1 MPLRRLSSIS
11 GGIARLGNRRNQC
24 LVSPDGPTRSVDFP
38 LWKSAHVDV
47 AVIGLGLIG
56 GSVLRALAARG
67 HRVLGYDADP
77 ATRATARTAAAQ
89 APMNKRWQVTASLA

>member
-1 MPLRRLSSIS
+1 M
-11 GGIARLGNRRNQC
+11 N
-24 LVSPDGPTRSVDFP
+24 
-38 LWKSAHVDV
+38 V

-56 GSVLRALAARG
+56 GSVLRALAGAG

-89 APMNKRWQVTASLA
+89 APPDGAAGRSPATVRDAVADADSSWSPCRCRRSPACSTSWPAPATPAWSPT